1 MTAKNSTIIAAFVEE
16 SWDVVTTVSPRNAAY
31 LVAKLLT
38 DGFAADEAKKR
49 RMVVR
54 WWSCNAATING
65 WVAEVHHD
73 RMTEEEFFDNLREN
87 LLAQ

>member
-16 SWDVVTTVSPRNAAY
+16 SWDAVTTVPPRSAAY

-38 DGFAADEAKKR
+38 DDFAIDEPKRR
-49 RMVVR
+49 RMVMT
-54 WWSCNAATING
+54 WWINNAATVNG
-65 WVAEVHHD
+65 WVADVDHR
-73 RMTEEEFFDNLREN
+73 RMTEDEFFDNLREN

>member
-38 DGFAADEAKKR
+38 DGFAGDQPKKR
-49 RMVVR
+49 RMVMK
-54 WWSCNAATING
+54 WWLDNATTING
-65 WVAEVHHD
+65 WVADVHHA

-87 LLAQ
+87 LLVQ